1 MISRGS
7 RIKSNLK
14 FLLLGIG
21 CGVMLSSCRT
31 TEGNSK
37 GSSLDVS
44 KTKKIDS
51 IAVVRAVHFVP
62 DTLVNNRLALR
73 DFNGIVQGMP
83 QSKNQNA
90 VEKLRESPVF
100 VFVNQDTT
108 SYLLAY
114 QYEGTTSYAFDCFE
128 IGYTKDL
135 EQTKEILKVDEM
147 FFVLGSGLK
156 LGLSLVELI
165 KIKGNRYDQEGNQIT
180 YRIDDYRQ
188 SPFLKRYNMPAYF
201 LTCTLTDNVI
211 TKIKFGFEQP

>member
-21 CGVMLSSCRT
+21 GVMLSSCWT
-31 TEGNSK
+31 TERNSK
-37 GSSLDVS
+37 ESSLDVS

-51 IAVVRAVHFVP
+51 IAAVQAVHFVP
-62 DTLVNNRLALR
+62 DTLVNNCLTLR
-73 DFNGIVQGMP
+73 DFNGIVQGIP

-100 VFVNQDTT
+100 VFVNQDKT

-114 QYEGTTSYAFDCFE
+114 QYEGATFYAFDCFE

-135 EQTKEILKVDEM
+135 EQTKEILKVDKM

-156 LGLSLVELI
+156 LGLSLAELI
-165 KIKGNRYDQEGNQIT
+165 KIKGNRYDQEGDQIT

-188 SPFLKRYNMPAYF
+188 SSFLKRYNMPAYF

>member
-1 MISRGS
+1 MIRRGS
-7 RIKSNLK
+7 RIKVSLK

-21 CGVMLSSCRT
+21 CGVMLSSCWT

-37 GSSLDVS
+37 GISLDVS
-44 KTKKIDS
+44 KTKQIDS
-51 IAVVRAVHFVP
+51 TAVVQAVHFVP

-73 DFNGIVQGMP
+73 DFNGIVQGML
-83 QSKNQNA
+83 QKKDQNV

-100 VFVNQDTT
+100 VFVNQDHT

-114 QYEGTTSYAFDCFE
+114 QYEGAMAYAFDCFE

-135 EQTKEILKVDEM
+135 GQTKGEVKVDES

-156 LGLSLVELI
+156 LGLSLAELVE
-165 KIKGNRYDQEGNQIT
+165 IKGSAYDQEENQIT

-188 SPFLKRYNMPAYF
+188 SSFLKRYNMPAYF
-201 LTCTLTDNVI
+201 LTCTLTDHVI